1 MVAII
6 NGARVTPPKPDIGI
20 ANVDPN
26 ARLTVHNVPKLISEE
41 DKRET
46 EANKQITVFTSD
58 KLKNQQL

>member
-6 NGARVTPPKPDIGI
+6 NGARVTPPKLDIDI
-20 ANVDPN
+20 VNVDSN
-26 ARLTVHNVPKLISEE
+26 ARLTVLNAPKLISEE